1 MKFDLRIRMDEELT
15 EILCENVWEKDIH
28 PYWKDNV
35 WVWIFKIL
43 FAIWAIGYTGLISLA
58 CILGYRLEIYMG
70 NMGVYLVEEVG
81 VCLFCSIIWLVT
93 AHQEINAYGSLAC
106 ILGYRLEI
114 YMGNMG
120 VYLVEEV
127 GVCLFCSIIW
137 LVTAHQEINAYGR
150 WEKKMNR
157 CMKNVGNTIYIT
169 DQKIHA
175 VFREK
180 EMEWNWE
187 QAKWYR
193 VYSQIL
199 LIYVD
204 KIPIYVDLR
213 ALRKEER
220 VKLRELL
227 RPHASLN
234 QEERLTKQFHISA
247 MKNMRKVS
255 EK

>member
-93 AHQEINAYGSLAC
+93 AHQEINAYG
-106 ILGYRLEI
+106 
-114 YMGNMG
+114 
-120 VYLVEEV
+120 
-127 GVCLFCSIIW
+127 
-137 LVTAHQEINAYGR
+137 R

-187 QAKWYR
+187 QLEWYR
-193 VYSQIL
+193 SYPQVL
-199 LIYVD
+199 LLCMEGYYIYLDVTR
-204 KIPIYVDLR
+204 LE
-213 ALRKEER
+213 KEER
-220 VKLRELL
+220 THLYQAIQKTGQKSLTDEINTNVHLTALKKLYRYGKHE
-227 RPHASLN
+227 
-234 QEERLTKQFHISA
+234 
-247 MKNMRKVS
+247 KNDL
-255 EK
+255 

>member
-93 AHQEINAYGSLAC
+93 AHQEINAYGK
-106 ILGYRLEI
+106 
-114 YMGNMG
+114 
-120 VYLVEEV
+120 
-127 GVCLFCSIIW
+127 
-137 LVTAHQEINAYGR
+137 

-157 CMKNVGNTIYIT
+157 CMKNVGNTMYIT

-193 VYSQIL
+193 VYPQIL

-227 RPHASLN
+227 QPHASLN